1 MFSYLGIGLNVYG
14 ILQFKMSV
22 K

>member
-1 MFSYLGIGLNVYG
+1 LNVYG